1 MTKGLVY
8 TTWPRGKIVLQI
20 LSIPVFF
27 FLVTCAHSGLF
38 YLACS
43 PHLTRSIRKDVSR
56 EVCKCVCCFSGGM
69 AAQGELQ
76 THSVR
81 GTSVSLFICGFVWVW
96 ETEGKGEREEERE
109 TCLSLQEINSIHW
122 KKKTSQFFS
131 VIRRKLSLY
140 FCSNHLHGA
149 QENATRSVHRNSI
162 RGQTRISPHL
172 HSNYY

>member
-8 TTWPRGKIVLQI
+8 TTWPRGKLVLQI

-43 PHLTRSIRKDVSR
+43 SHLTRSIRKDVSR

-96 ETEGKGEREEERE
+96 ETEGKGERKRERLAFPYRRLIAS
-109 TCLSLQEINSIHW
+109 TGKKNLSVLLSDKKEIEPLFLFKPPTWS
-122 KKKTSQFFS
+122 TGERYTFCAQ
-131 VIRRKLSLY
+131 KLYKGSDQDLPTPT
-140 FCSNHLHGA
+140 F
-149 QENATRSVHRNSI
+149 
-162 RGQTRISPHL
+162 
-172 HSNYY
+172 

>member
-122 KKKTSQFFS
+122 KKNLS
-131 VIRRKLSLY
+131 VLLSDKKEIEPLFLFKPPTWSTGERYTFCAQKLYKGSDMDLPTPT
-140 FCSNHLHGA
+140 F
-149 QENATRSVHRNSI
+149 
-162 RGQTRISPHL
+162 
-172 HSNYY
+172 